1 MPVKGAVAK
10 EVAWVEAVRVVVV
23 MEVEATVEAVTVGA
37 DKAAAAVAP
46 MAAAARL
53 AGWEGSCPTELHR
66 VARGRHTANQA
77 KLRYCRTVL
86 QSNIQLNAH
95 GRLNSEGKTVRQ
107 DNYELVDI

>member
-1 MPVKGAVAK
+1 MIQGSWFDMPVKGAVAK

-53 AGWEGSCPTELHR
+53 AGWEGSLAVVEVRAAGRSSQLAGTLHNSPGTRWPPDRCRILHR
-66 VARGRHTANQA
+66 PRRGHLSQ
-77 KLRYCRTVL
+77 
-86 QSNIQLNAH
+86 
-95 GRLNSEGKTVRQ
+95 
-107 DNYELVDI
+107 